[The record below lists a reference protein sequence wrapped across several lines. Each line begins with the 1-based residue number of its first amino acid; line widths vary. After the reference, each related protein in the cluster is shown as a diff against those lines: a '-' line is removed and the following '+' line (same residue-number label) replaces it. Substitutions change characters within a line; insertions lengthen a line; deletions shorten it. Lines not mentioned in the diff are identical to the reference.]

1 MTDDINSDAGT
12 KLLRSVGL
20 RIWQS
25 DLISGVVVVFISL
38 ALGSILM
45 LIYGSN
51 PLTAYGAL
59 VRSAFGS
66 VNSISETMIKACPL
80 VLAGLGTAV
89 AYRCRFWNIGSEGQI
104 YIGAITATL
113 VGTMPVSLPPV
124 IHILLVVAAGFA
136 GGAFY
141 AFIPAFLK
149 GRLKVNEVIS
159 TIMLNYIA
167 INLVA
172 YLVHGPMRDSESYLP
187 ISRRF
192 MDAANLPVLIP
203 RTRFNLG
210 LIIAVVAAV
219 AVYFLIWRTIVG
231 YRIRAIGGN
240 IKAARIGG
248 ISPLRTLLWAG
259 LISGGL
265 SGLAG
270 SIEIAGLQ
278 HRLIEHFSPGYGY
291 LAIAVALVGNLRPL
305 GIVVAA
311 ILFGALLSGS
321 NAMQTA
327 ANVPATI
334 IYVIEGLIIMIISAR
349 LIFRRA
355 R

>member
-1 MTDDINSDAGT
+1 MNSDSNIGLFRSIA
-12 KLLRSVGL
+12 LRV
-20 RIWQS
+20 WQS
-25 DLISGVVVVFISL
+25 DLISGVIVVLASL
-38 ALGSILM
+38 LLGAVLM
-45 LIYGSN
+45 VIYGSN
-51 PLTAYGAL
+51 PLIAYSAL
-59 VRSAFGS
+59 LKSAFGS
-66 VNSISETMIKACPL
+66 VNNISETLIKACPL

-89 AYRCRFWNIGSEGQI
+89 AYRCKFWNIGSEGQI
-104 YIGAITATL
+104 YVGAITATL
-113 VGTMPVSLPPV
+113 VGTLPISLPFGL
-124 IHILLVVAAGFA
+124 HIVLVMIAGFL
-136 GGAFY
+136 GGGGLY
-141 AFIPAFLK
+141 ALIPAFLK

-172 YLVHGPMRDSESYLP
+172 YLVHGPMRDAESYLP

-192 MDAANLPVLIP
+192 VDAANLPVLIS

-210 LIIAVVAAV
+210 LIIALLVAI
-219 AVYFLIWRTIVG
+219 AVYFLIWRTVVG
-231 YRIRAIGGN
+231 YRIRAIGEN
-240 IKAARIGG
+240 IKAARVGG
-248 ISPLRTLLWAG
+248 INPLRTLLWAG

-270 SIEIAGLQ
+270 SIEIAGIQ

-305 GIVVAA
+305 GIVVSA

-327 ANVPATI
+327 ADVPATI
-334 IYVIEGLIIMIISAR
+334 IYVIEGMIIMIISAR
-349 LIFRRA
+349 LLFRRA
-355 R
+355 G